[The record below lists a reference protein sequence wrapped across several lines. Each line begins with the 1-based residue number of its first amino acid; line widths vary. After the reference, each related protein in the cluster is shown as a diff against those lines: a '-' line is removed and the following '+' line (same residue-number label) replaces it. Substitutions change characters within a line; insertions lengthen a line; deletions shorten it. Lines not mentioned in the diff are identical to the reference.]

1 MRNMGGVGGRES
13 SDRNGGES
21 FNPSPSFP
29 DRLHVA
35 PHEEQTLP
43 VGLSAEEDEEAARSA
58 SR

>member
-1 MRNMGGVGGRES
+1 MGGVGGRES